1 MVSIE
6 EFNPIK
12 QTLPFLEKADGQLV
26 RSFRGEAY
34 LAKLPADRDIYLQ
47 GDIVDNIAL
56 LLSGSVRV
64 FKIGDTGREITLYR
78 VEPGECCILT
88 ASCMLSGRPF
98 PANAMVE
105 TDLDA
110 IVIPGLRVSE
120 WMQQHA
126 SWRHYLWDLLAAR
139 LGDVISLVEEVSF
152 RRMDQRLADFL
163 AEHLP
168 ANGDPL
174 QATHQQIAADL
185 GTSREVVSRI
195 LKDFEQRGL
204 LDLGR
209 GRISI
214 LDLDG
219 LRGAVDEKRGAR

>member
-1 MVSIE
+1 MLTA
-6 EFNPIK
+6 
-12 QTLPFLEKADGQLV
+12 QQLEALRPAFPVLHADLGLSQALAATASALRLSRGANICHEGDDCSHLALV
-26 RSFRGEAY
+26 TQGAARVY
-34 LAKLPADRDIYLQ
+34 KLAE
-47 GDIVDNIAL
+47 
-56 LLSGSVRV
+56 S
-64 FKIGDTGREITLYR
+64 GREITLYR

-105 TDLDA
+105 ADLDA
-110 IVIPGLRVSE
+110 IVIPAARVAE

-126 SWRHYLWDLLAAR
+126 AWRHYLWDLLAAR

-152 RRMDQRLADFL
+152 RRMDQRLAHFL
-163 AEHLP
+163 AENAP
-168 ANGDPL
+168 ADSTL
-174 QATHQQIAADL
+174 LRATHQQIAADL

-209 GRISI
+209 GRITI

-219 LRGAVDEKRGAR
+219 LRDAVDEKRPAR

>member
-1 MVSIE
+1 MLTAQQFE
-6 EFNPIK
+6 ALRPAFPA
-12 QTLPFLEKADGQLV
+12 LHADSGLAEALAENANAV
-26 RSFRGEAY
+26 LLRRGENICHEGDDCSH
-34 LAKLPADRDIYLQ
+34 LALVTGGAARVYKLAE
-47 GDIVDNIAL
+47 
-56 LLSGSVRV
+56 S
-64 FKIGDTGREITLYR
+64 GREITLYR

-98 PANAMVE
+98 PANATVE
-105 TDLDA
+105 ADLDA
-110 IVIPGLRVSE
+110 IVIPGARVTE

-126 SWRHYLWDLLAAR
+126 IWRHYLWDLLAAR

-168 ANGDPL
+168 ASGEPL

-209 GRISI
+209 GRIAI

-219 LRGAVDEKRGAR
+219 LRDAMDAKRTTW

>member
-1 MVSIE
+1 VLSA
-6 EFNPIK
+6 K
-12 QTLPFLEKADGQLV
+12 QLEALRPSFAGLHTDPRLSKALAESASAVQL
-26 RSFRGEAY
+26 RR
-34 LAKLPADRDIYLQ
+34 
-47 GDIVDNIAL
+47 
-56 LLSGSVRV
+56 
-64 FKIGDTGREITLYR
+64 GDTICHEGDDCRHLALVTSGAARVYKLAESGREITLYR

-105 TDLDA
+105 TDLHA

-219 LRGAVDEKRGAR
+219 LHDAVDEKRVNR